1 MSHNDYDIPRSL
13 LDLRPVSSQGVSSL
27 TAAQSENSLID
38 QTSASAHSLSSIPG
52 AVAGVVNQITALKDE
67 YPDYDIPK
75 PHLKSYPD
83 YDIPKPHKKF
93 STKEP
98 LEGGDTEQRKVNS
111 SKEEEERDREET
123 DGPAHALSFG
133 VLDSIMAGIDDNVAA
148 AQQKTSSSSLPSLID
163 PAGNETM
170 CIKDK
175 PIKHQREHSTPI
187 ILEVGKREEKEK
199 KKEPV
204 YDHLAAK
211 IALQQLIAD
220 GIVKKGGDG
229 GVAEQNQQVKDASV
243 ESLKIEATPQI
254 DEKIE
259 VLPNEENTSTRS
271 KVSLP
276 ELPEVQPL
284 VNEEKKGAKEEED
297 SKKEENKIEK
307 SKAKKPV
314 LPPSH
319 LADLAMKLNGK
330 EGGLEERKDS
340 KTRLPNLPF
349 DPQFF
354 ARQTALEK
362 GKTQD
367 QLPPDVARFMSWV
380 KTGTVPPP
388 SPPPKPPGTLVSPP
402 NSKPTDKLKVK
413 DALKTKDAE
422 GSSEK
427 KKKKSISPIIK
438 RKVTPPVK
446 ESKDHQSETGTSPS
460 KDLEGTTQDTKTPTK
475 QPFRPK
481 EPIYHE
487 IPDPKT
493 ESANATTAAAAGG
506 GEVDTQTHAAQS
518 LEQQQEE
525 APAGSGAG
533 VSKKGAE
540 KENKRVPPVATHFRK
555 DTSLPIIQ
563 NTGVDESELP
573 DRFTGKRSKS
583 FNARRPLEIKLPP
596 PTAVGEESI
605 PNSPSFYTSNPHAGT
620 MPSTDPSEGNKS
632 KLKEH
637 LDQIDANSLPQHHN
651 VVNWVQGA
659 QRFWEDTG
667 GPGDKGLSRAK
678 SISRPPL
685 PSAPH
690 NRSLSVSHS
699 FHNKLGQQ
707 LVRGPPRPPQQQAG
721 GRGGKDF
728 KDHVYE
734 DPDTLL
740 SSSLQDRKATEPLH
754 FPSNSLHRQQQ
765 GGGSGRIAPHPSS
778 LQHQVSQPSGLQYH
792 QSMGGIDGKFF
803 TTGRSRAQSQASSY
817 LRRPYITR
825 EHKSSSGGTVYATD
839 V

>member
-27 TAAQSENSLID
+27 MAAQSENSLIG
-38 QTSASAHSLSSIPG
+38 QTSTSAHSLSSIPG
-52 AVAGVVNQITALKDE
+52 AIGGVIDQINALKDE

-75 PHLKSYPD
+75 PHIKSYPD

-93 STKEP
+93 STKESFEV
-98 LEGGDTEQRKVNS
+98 EGCDP
-111 SKEEEERDREET
+111 EEEKVRKGVEERNSEET
-123 DGPAHALSFG
+123 DGPTHALSFG

-148 AQQKTSSSSLPSLID
+148 AQQKTSSASLPSLID
-163 PAGNETM
+163 PASNQTT

-187 ILEVGKREEKEK
+187 ILEVGKREEEDK
-199 KKEPV
+199 KREPV

-220 GIVKKGGDG
+220 GIVKKEDDG
-229 GVAEQNQQVKDASV
+229 GATCTEQNEQVKEASV
-243 ESLKIEATPQI
+243 DSLQIEETPQI

-259 VLPNEENTSTRS
+259 VLPNEENTSTGS
-271 KVSLP
+271 KASLP
-276 ELPEVQPL
+276 ELHEAQPL
-284 VNEEKKGAKEEED
+284 VNEEKKPSPKEED
-297 SKKEENKIEK
+297 SKMEENKIEK
-307 SKAKKPV
+307 IKAKKSVP
-314 LPPSH
+314 PPSH
-319 LADLAMKLNGK
+319 LADLAMKLDEK
-330 EGGLEERKDS
+330 GGMEEKKDS

-362 GKTQD
+362 DKTPQD
-367 QLPPDVARFMSWV
+367 QLPPEVARFMSWV

-388 SPPPKPPGTLVSPP
+388 SPPPKPPGSAVSPP
-402 NSKPTDKLKVK
+402 NNKRTDKLKVK
-413 DALKTKDAE
+413 DAE
-422 GSSEK
+422 GSLEK

-438 RKVTPPVK
+438 RKATPPVK
-446 ESKDHQSETGTSPS
+446 ESKDQQQSKTKETTTSPS
-460 KDLEGTTQDTKTPTK
+460 KDLIKDIKTPTK
-475 QPFRPK
+475 QPSQPK

-487 IPDPKT
+487 IPDPKK
-493 ESANATTAAAAGG
+493 ESANATTPAGG
-506 GEVDTQTHAAQS
+506 EIDTQTHAGQS
-518 LEQQQEE
+518 LQQQQQ
-525 APAGSGAG
+525 ALGVSGAG
-533 VSKKGAE
+533 VGKKGAE
-540 KENKRVPPVATHFRK
+540 KENKGVPPAATHFRK

-563 NTGVDESELP
+563 NTGVDDSEPP
-573 DRFTGKRSKS
+573 DRFTGKRWKS

-605 PNSPSFYTSNPHAGT
+605 PNSPSFYTGNPLAGA
-620 MPSTDPSEGNKS
+620 MPSSSTVPAEGDKS
-632 KLKEH
+632 KLKET

-667 GPGDKGLSRAK
+667 DLGDKGLSRVK

-699 FHNKLGQQ
+699 FHIKSGQQ
-707 LVRGPPRPPQQQAG
+707 LIRGPPLQQQQQQAAG

-740 SSSLQDRKATEPLH
+740 SSSLKDRKATEPLL
-754 FPSNSLHRQQQ
+754 FPSNSLHKQQQ
-765 GGGSGRIAPHPSS
+765 GGGSGRIPTS
-778 LQHQVSQPSGLQYH
+778 LQHQASHPSGLQYH
-792 QSMGGIDGKFF
+792 QSMGGLDGKFF
-803 TTGRSRAQSQASSY
+803 TTGRSRAQSQACSY